1 MNFDNI
7 SRRGVLKGTAALTV
21 GSALP
26 MSRAFAADTTV
37 GFIYVGSRDDYG
49 YNQAHAA
56 GAAALKKMPGIK
68 VVEEEKVPETD
79 AVEKTMESMIN
90 LDGATLL
97 FPTSFGYYNPHM
109 IKMAQKFPKLR
120 FEHCGGLWSEKDPKN
135 AGSYF
140 GYIDE
145 AQHVA
150 GIIAGYSSKSGKLG
164 FVAAKPIPQ
173 VLRNI
178 NAWTLGAK
186 LANPKITTQVIF
198 TGDWSMPVKEAE
210 ATNSLIDQG
219 VDVITCHVDGP
230 KTVVENAARRG
241 AMVTGY
247 HVNQSVLAPKAYLTG
262 AEWNW
267 EVLYPRF
274 VKMFTSGETIPNFYR
289 GGLKEEIVKVSP
301 YGDMVSAE
309 AKAKADEVKA
319 ALTAGSYVIFKGRDG
334 RCGRRIARPDRSRTR
349 EDELPRRRR
358 HRSDFVKADVGAPVG
373 TPVVKTGAGEFL
385 RLPPIT
391 AKTGGAAEYVVIP
404 AGALLASLVLF
415 GIFVALFG
423 KNPLDLYFYMYQGA
437 FGTWFSWQNTLTRAA
452 PLILTALC
460 TALPAQ
466 LGMVIIGGEGALL
479 IGALCATS
487 AALAMAGAP
496 PLVVDTAMAVAGMI
510 GGGLWIMLSGAL
522 RQYRGVNETIS
533 SLLLVYIAL
542 AILNFLV
549 EGPMRD
555 PTSLNKPSTPEIGTA
570 NMIGS
575 IPGTDVHWGFMFGVI
590 AAVLSYILIYHTVFG
605 FAARVAGGN
614 LRAARVV
621 GLSVG
626 KLILIVCFLAG
637 AAAGLA
643 GMFEVAAVQGRT
655 NANLAAG
662 YGFAG
667 ILVAF
672 LARQNPLAVI
682 PVAILLGGI
691 GASGGLLQRRLGL
704 PDASVLVLEGMIFVM
719 VLASDTLYGR
729 LSIFRAKG
737 A

>member
-1 MNFDNI
+1 MDFGRI
-7 SRRGVLKGTAALTV
+7 SRRHLLQGSAALTL
-21 GSALP
+21 GTALGARSA
-26 MSRAFAADTTV
+26 AAGDTTI

-49 YNQAHAA
+49 YNQAHAQ
-56 GAAALKKMPGIK
+56 GAAAVKKMPGVK

-135 AGSYF
+135 AGGYF

-319 ALTAGSYVIFKGRDG
+319 ALTAGSYVIFKGP
-334 RCGRRIARPDRSRTR
+334 IADNKGATVVAAGVSRGQT
-349 EDELPRRRR
+349 DPELEKM
-358 HRSDFVKADVGAPVG
+358 S
-373 TPVVKTGAGEFL
+373 
-385 RLPPIT
+385 
-391 AKTGGAAEYVVIP
+391 Y
-404 AGALLASLVLF
+404 
-415 GIFVALFG
+415 
-423 KNPLDLYFYMYQGA
+423 
-437 FGTWFSWQNTLTRAA
+437 
-452 PLILTALC
+452 
-460 TALPAQ
+460 
-466 LGMVIIGGEGALL
+466 
-479 IGALCATS
+479 
-487 AALAMAGAP
+487 
-496 PLVVDTAMAVAGMI
+496 
-510 GGGLWIMLSGAL
+510 
-522 RQYRGVNETIS
+522 
-533 SLLLVYIAL
+533 
-542 AILNFLV
+542 LV
-549 EGPMRD
+549 EG
-555 PTSLNKPSTPEIGTA
+555 
-570 NMIGS
+570 
-575 IPGTDVHWGFMFGVI
+575 V
-590 AAVLSYILIYHTVFG
+590 
-605 FAARVAGGN
+605 
-614 LRAARVV
+614 
-621 GLSVG
+621 
-626 KLILIVCFLAG
+626 
-637 AAAGLA
+637 
-643 GMFEVAAVQGRT
+643 
-655 NANLAAG
+655 
-662 YGFAG
+662 
-667 ILVAF
+667 
-672 LARQNPLAVI
+672 
-682 PVAILLGGI
+682 I
-691 GASGGLLQRRLGL
+691 GATS
-704 PDASVLVLEGMIFVM
+704 
-719 VLASDTLYGR
+719 
-729 LSIFRAKG
+729 
-737 A
+737 